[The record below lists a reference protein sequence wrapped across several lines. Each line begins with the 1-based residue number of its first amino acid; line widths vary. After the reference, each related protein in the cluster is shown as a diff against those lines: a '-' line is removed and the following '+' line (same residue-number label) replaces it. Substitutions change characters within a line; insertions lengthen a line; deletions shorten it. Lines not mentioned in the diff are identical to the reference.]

1 MKRLIVP
8 AILLFP
14 LITLAVWFQV
24 GARGPRVEPAASVAA
39 ANTSPVISTNT
50 APATNGIVT
59 NFSK

>member
-24 GARGPRVEPAASVAA
+24 GARGPRVQPAASVAVT
-39 ANTSPVISTNT
+39 NTS
-50 APATNGIVT
+50 PATNGIVT
-59 NFSK
+59 NSSK